1 MGHSGE
7 TQSRRRPANA
17 TGTPGTTNAGC
28 FGERQPASCPRPTRG
43 HLGPGGDLGPRGRC
57 PACAGCPSLA
67 RPEAASAC
75 AATPRLTP
83 QGAPPPRGLVRPPPP
98 PRRPPSR
105 AQAGLVLTATWT
117 QPRDAPR
124 EPQPRWGQGHGH
136 APRRG
141 RGRASSRPRPAASP
155 LPPAPGRGA
164 GAGASPDPPGPAET
178 TRGLPP
184 ASQGRVVRADQGGTR
199 ATAAPAP
206 P

>member
-1 MGHSGE
+1 MLRGEAARLLPPPHPRASG
-7 TQSRRRPANA
+7 SRR
-17 TGTPGTTNAGC
+17 GPGPQRTLP
-28 FGERQPASCPRPTRG
+28 RVRWVSQPRP
-43 HLGPGGDLGPRGRC
+43 PRGRLC
-57 PACAGCPSLA
+57 VRRHPARDTSGCP
-67 RPEAASAC
+67 P
-75 AATPRLTP
+75 ATGVGPS
-83 QGAPPPRGLVRPPPP
+83 PPP